1 MSDAVIVALITVTAN
16 IIIQVVLAGNQSK
29 ELMAQLKAES
39 QLNDAK
45 LESKLETFQ
54 AVQNERIDELRKQVE
69 KHNSVIER
77 TYKLEE
83 TVARHDEKIKTL
95 FNKE

>member
-16 IIIQVVLAGNQSK
+16 IIIQVVLAANQSK
-29 ELMAQLKAES
+29 DLLAKLQAES
-39 QLNDAK
+39 QLSDTK
-45 LESKLETFQ
+45 LEAKLETFQ

-83 TVARHDEKIKTL
+83 AVARHDEKIKTL